1 MDAPRAQRFRSLEA
15 EQGIHLAQGIGD
27 RRAGGLD
34 ERATRVPF
42 VDEAGLHEQV
52 PSPLRPVRID
62 ALQVD
67 PIGRKAQL
75 AKLLGFIDDQ
85 LIDTDLLVMRFTA

>member
-15 EQGIHLAQGIGD
+15 EQGIHLAQGVGD
-27 RRAGGLD
+27 GRAGGLD
-34 ERATRVPF
+34 ERAAGIPF
-42 VDEAGLHEQV
+42 VDEPGFYEQV
-52 PSPLRPVRID
+52 PCPLRSVRID

-85 LIDTDLLVMRFTA
+85 LIDTDLLVMR

>member
-1 MDAPRAQRFRSLEA
+1 LRS
-15 EQGIHLAQGIGD
+15 
-27 RRAGGLD
+27 
-34 ERATRVPF
+34 
-42 VDEAGLHEQV
+42 
-52 PSPLRPVRID
+52 VRID

-85 LIDTDLLVMRFTA
+85 LIDTDLLVMR